1 MMIYL
6 IQYIILSLLI
16 LFSSISAMVSIDQV
30 RIVTNSF
37 LQEKQN
43 THTIKDIFLDK
54 KNEIDNFYL
63 INLEPYGFIIISAQE
78 NIIPIMAYSFE
89 NDIDLSALSPQ
100 LNQVIQD
107 YRENIY
113 DAVYNDIYNQSIS
126 DLWYKYLN
134 NNISN
139 REIRSVSPLI
149 LANWNQG
156 GQWNNDCPGNSLVG
170 CVAVAMGQVM
180 HYWEHPLQGSGYS
193 QYYDH
198 EYGPIS
204 VNFED
209 HSYNFDNMLTDEAT
223 EDSQLLLYHAGV
235 AVNMDYSESGSGAAV
250 CWEGPSA
257 QDALENNFNFISDI
271 TCESKINY
279 NDEEWSSLLKEQ
291 LDNGWPVIYRGYNEG
306 DGPGHAWNIDGYE
319 DEYFH
324 CNWGW
329 GGSSNGYFYFNNL
342 NGQGFSFVESQAAL
356 VNIFPQGIAV
366 PVALF
371 DYDIDE
377 FTILFNDISSQ
388 VNENSITD
396 WNWDFGDG
404 NYSNEISP
412 IHTYEDYGIY
422 EISLVVTDDYG
433 QDSFPHSELLSLL
446 LGDINNDYLIDIL
459 DVVRLVDLILNN
471 SQSYNVDADLNQDQ
485 MLTVL
490 DIIILI
496 NIILGDI

>member
-1 MMIYL
+1 
-6 IQYIILSLLI
+6 
-16 LFSSISAMVSIDQV
+16 
-30 RIVTNSF
+30 
-37 LQEKQN
+37 
-43 THTIKDIFLDK
+43 
-54 KNEIDNFYL
+54 
-63 INLEPYGFIIISAQE
+63 
-78 NIIPIMAYSFE
+78 
-89 NDIDLSALSPQ
+89 
-100 LNQVIQD
+100 
-107 YRENIY
+107 
-113 DAVYNDIYNQSIS
+113 
-126 DLWYKYLN
+126 
-134 NNISN
+134 
-139 REIRSVSPLI
+139 
-149 LANWNQG
+149 
-156 GQWNNDCPGNSLVG
+156 
-170 CVAVAMGQVM
+170 
-180 HYWEHPLQGSGYS
+180 
-193 QYYDH
+193 
-198 EYGPIS
+198 
-204 VNFED
+204 
-209 HSYNFDNMLTDEAT
+209 
-223 EDSQLLLYHAGV
+223 
-235 AVNMDYSESGSGAAV
+235 MDYSESGSGAAV
-250 CWEGPSA
+250 CWEDPSA

-291 LDNGWPVIYRGYNEG
+291 LDNGWPIIYRGYNEG

-356 VNIFPQGIAV
+356 VNIFPKGIAV

-371 DYDIDE
+371 DYGINE
-377 FTILFNDISSQ
+377 FTISFNDISSQ

-396 WNWDFGDG
+396 WNWNFGDG

-412 IHTYEDYGIY
+412 IHTYQGYGTY

-433 QDSFPHSELLSLL
+433 QDSFPHTELLSLL

-471 SQSYNVDADLNQDQ
+471 SQSYNIDADVNQDQ